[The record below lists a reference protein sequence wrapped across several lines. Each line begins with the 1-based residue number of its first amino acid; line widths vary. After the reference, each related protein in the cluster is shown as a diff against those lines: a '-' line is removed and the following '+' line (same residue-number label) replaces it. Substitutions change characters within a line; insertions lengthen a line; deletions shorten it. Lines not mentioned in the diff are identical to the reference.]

1 MNFLSGRKGWVIAAD
16 ACIILL
22 LIAYVVGFTVELR
35 QTSTDN
41 DVQRVVDTIESLQR
55 RSVIYLDDSCRIN
68 RDWSYYAGRHIGTA
82 EEMLDRISELN
93 SDERVMAQIVMT
105 DTFSGV
111 S

>member
-1 MNFLSGRKGWVIAAD
+1 MEPRRYERITDVNFLSGRKGWVIAAD

-55 RSVIYLDDSCRIN
+55 RSVIYPAEST
-68 RDWSYYAGRHIGTA
+68 GIGAITP
-82 EEMLDRISELN
+82 DGISARRRKC
-93 SDERVMAQIVMT
+93 ST
-105 DTFSGV
+105 GYPS
-111 S
+111 

>member
-55 RSVIYLDDSCRIN
+55 RSVIYLDDSAEQQGLELLR
-68 RDWSYYAGRHIGTA
+68 GTA
-82 EEMLDRISELN
+82 YRHGGGNARPDIRAE
-93 SDERVMAQIVMT
+93 
-105 DTFSGV
+105 FG
-111 S
+111 

>member
-41 DVQRVVDTIESLQR
+41 DVQRVVDTIESL
-55 RSVIYLDDSCRIN
+55 
-68 RDWSYYAGRHIGTA
+68 
-82 EEMLDRISELN
+82 
-93 SDERVMAQIVMT
+93 
-105 DTFSGV
+105 
-111 S
+111 